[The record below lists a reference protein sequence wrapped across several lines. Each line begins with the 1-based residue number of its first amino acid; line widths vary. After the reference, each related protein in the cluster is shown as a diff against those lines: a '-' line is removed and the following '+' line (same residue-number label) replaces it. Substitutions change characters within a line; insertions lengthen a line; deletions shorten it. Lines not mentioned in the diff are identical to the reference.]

1 MDILLASLPYFGL
14 GFIVAVLARFTGVAM
29 SFLLVPT
36 LLYWGAT
43 PLEVVAFM
51 LTFVVYNN
59 FTLETQD
66 MRLEMKNLAFF
77 RGWRIALPL
86 VVALILAFVAPPL
99 SVAFFIICFIME
111 LGANVYRKIEPR
123 HRPTMGQLG
132 LITIISLLWCVVGV
146 AILPWIPANYF
157 YGVVGLVMLV
167 ITAFT
172 WYAGKN
178 RDAFRTSWAQVWGFM
193 TIFLGAFGLEFSTY
207 IKGLRRNR
215 GTSFDTLLPLV
226 TVIAALGGALMV
238 FAMYNMFSMPS
249 LIAAVGAALGTR
261 AFGVYEYSKQGTF
274 SYAAMAMAILAAVCL
289 LLVAPVPTGLD
300 LIEGLI

>member
-99 SVAFFIICFIME
+99 SVAFFIICCIME

>member
-14 GFIVAVLARFTGVAM
+14 GFIAAVVARFSGVAM

-43 PLEVVAFM
+43 PYEVVAFM

-66 MRLEMKNLAFF
+66 MRLEMKNLTFF
-77 RGWRIALPL
+77 KGWRLALPL
-86 VVALILAFVAPPL
+86 VVALILAFVAPPI

-111 LGANVYRKIEPR
+111 LGATVYHKIEPR
-123 HRPTMGQLG
+123 QRPTMGQVAVV
-132 LITIISLLWCVVGV
+132 TIVSLLWCIVGV
-146 AILPWIPANYF
+146 ALLPWIPADYF
-157 YGVVGLVMLV
+157 YGFAGLMMLL

-178 RDAFRTSWAQVWGFM
+178 RDAFRTTWAQVWGFA
-193 TIFLGAFGLEFSTY
+193 TIFLGAFGLEFSSY

-226 TVIAALGGALMV
+226 TVVAALGGALMM
-238 FAMYNMFSMPS
+238 FATYDMFSMPS

-274 SYAAMAMAILAAVCL
+274 SYTAIAFAVLAAVCL
-289 LLVAPVPTGLD
+289 LLVAPVPTGLN